1 MTDSPDMDLLVK
13 AADNP
18 DQIAPPA
25 ANEVRAVRSVNL
37 LYGRGETVYTSNVY
51 ELMEA
56 AKEAE
61 AKSYLQ
67 QVQEGI
73 SNDRLQIKTMTAFG
87 QKNATTIGQARRL
100 NVDLIVMSSH
110 GRSGISR
117 WVHSSFVE
125 KVLRNAK
132 YATLV
137 IREQESVHEEGFVRI
152 MVV

>member
-25 ANEVRAVRSVNL
+25 ANEVRAVRPVTL

-67 QVQEGI
+67 QLQERI
-73 SNDRLQIKTMTAFG
+73 SNVRLQIKTMTAFG

-100 NVDLIVMSSH
+100 NVDLIVMSSL

-117 WVHSSFVE
+117 
-125 KVLRNAK
+125 
-132 YATLV
+132 
-137 IREQESVHEEGFVRI
+137 
-152 MVV
+152 